1 MKNKSNKIFFNISN
15 KDSKTVI
22 TLLQPL
28 TLNNGNEYDLL
39 LEIINEK
46 IANVDIVIDFS
57 QIYQFD
63 TYAIFFF
70 QELNK
75 ILSKKKI
82 TKIGI
87 STSLASFIE
96 KSHSIE
102 EKIIEETRPNPFIEY
117 FTNIGDR
124 AKLILLDVISFI
136 EFFGEVIIKGSAIL
150 YRPKLIFWD
159 NFSNLIIQSGV
170 HAVPIVSLILFLIG
184 IISGYQ
190 GAIQLKQFGA
200 DIYIADLIGVSII
213 RELGPLM
220 TAILVA
226 GRSGSRFAAE
236 IGTMKVSE
244 EIEALRAMGFNPIFF
259 LVIPRILSVVLT
271 IPFLLMIGNLAGIFG
286 GLISAL
292 SILNITTVGYF
303 TELRIGVNLGDI
315 FSGLLKTSIF
325 GFIIGT
331 IGCYRGLQVR
341 GGAES
346 VGTYTTI
353 SVVSSIFGIIIADTL
368 FTFIFDAIG
377 I

>member
-315 FSGLLKTSIF
+315 LSGLLKTSIF